1 MAWDGLEWVK
11 GEMEGREVA
20 MMQIVQEERVEE
32 HEQKDEI
39 RREGIKKKRREETKT
54 FMLAS
59 TAMQDMKSNYILVTP
74 KQT

>member
-59 TAMQDMKSNYILVTP
+59 TAMQDKKSNYILVTP

>member
-39 RREGIKKKRREETKT
+39 RREGIKKKEKRRDKDIYV
-54 FMLAS
+54 S
-59 TAMQDMKSNYILVTP
+59 KHSNARYEI
-74 KQT
+74 